1 MRVSPAIARSIADSR
16 LTADEA
22 MEDGGDVTADASNGK
37 RPEGDSDEEGG
48 DADDLDFDMEAP
60 GRCHGGSGVSRT
72 GH

>member
-1 MRVSPAIARSIADSR
+1 
-16 LTADEA
+16 